1 MTVPVSDTTLTTHAT
16 RSTAS
21 PHALLSYLLAGC
33 LSVTSVNDR
42 TGPEAAGS
50 SRPSGS
56 NSPNRS
62 KVCEHHAI
70 ATEGSVISPCKG
82 SLPIPSSYATSA
94 TCDPPRSATK
104 RPRGTCVSNPHGS
117 PRIPQGVQAPR
128 PTVGHPPALEAGTG
142 SAQAM
147 RARCGRD
154 QRAAVW
160 G

>member
-42 TGPEAAGS
+42 IGPEAAGS

-62 KVCEHHAI
+62 KVCGHHAI

-94 TCDPPRSATK
+94 IVRPSEVRYKATARDVCFKPTWLAAYPAGSPGTTPR
-104 RPRGTCVSNPHGS
+104 RGTP
-117 PRIPQGVQAPR
+117 AR
-128 PTVGHPPALEAGTG
+128 P
-142 SAQAM
+142 
-147 RARCGRD
+147 
-154 QRAAVW
+154 
-160 G
+160 